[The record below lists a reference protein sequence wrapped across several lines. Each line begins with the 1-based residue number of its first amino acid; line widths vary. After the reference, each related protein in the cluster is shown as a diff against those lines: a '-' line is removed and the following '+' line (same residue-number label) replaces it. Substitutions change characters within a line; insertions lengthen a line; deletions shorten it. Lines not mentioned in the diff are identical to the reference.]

1 MAELGKS
8 RGAPESSKT
17 LRFWGQSF
25 SKTGEKGTI
34 EAYSLNASWLENGA
48 DDGASVSE
56 YPVTA
61 EVRELKIPEG
71 STSVAVG
78 SLIFYLGGVRERR
91 PLHDVIVYDT
101 SSSALSGSRPMQCAR
116 VEPRASV
123 MEGKIIVFGGNGDYF
138 AQPWM
143 EAFDLRTQEWTPLA
157 SPPFRPTCQFF
168 MSAFLHDSSE
178 ILVDSGWHHEVVDG
192 GFRDDSAGAEAED
205 GDSDREAAADEE
217 EEDEVVDGGFRDD
230 SAGAEAE
237 DGDSDRE
244 AAADEEEE
252 EEEEC
257 GDGKITG
264 GRFLIYRIK
273 QNAWAIFDTRGID
286 SDCCYH
292 EALAVGKTL
301 YWYNDVLIA
310 YDLTTERWY
319 WGPVKGLEEQG
330 EQRNFTTTCHTPRLF
345 HLEDSLFCLVW
356 LDDRKHLTG
365 SSYLQRLHCTK
376 FQVSKRRYF
385 PFSARGHLSASVLSS
400 RCYLVHPRTLLG
412 GFVLIWL
419 FIVWSF
425 TLIAGGDQL
434 VSEAMDG
441 VAGLAAHRVTEDDD
455 DDWLD
460 ENWLHGGENKRR
472 VKGSPKERKPLRG
485 EESSSQEVKQESPQ
499 GNVLKYC
506 SFLTSSLSIKHGR
519 VRIVR
524 VPFLDRLNV
533 MVSIGFLGRVD
544 AIDNYIISQ

>member
-34 EAYSLNASWLENGA
+34 EGYSLNASWLENGE

-91 PLHDVIVYDT
+91 PLHDVIVHDT
-101 SSSALSGSRPMQCAR
+101 SSSVLSGSRPMLCAR

-143 EAFDLRTQEWTPLA
+143 EAFDLGTQEWTPLA
-157 SPPFRPTCQFF
+157 SPPFQ
-168 MSAFLHDSSE
+168 

-192 GFRDDSAGAEAED
+192 GCRDDCAGAEAED
-205 GDSDREAAADEE
+205 GDSDREATAD
-217 EEDEVVDGGFRDD
+217 D
-230 SAGAEAE
+230 
-237 DGDSDRE
+237 
-244 AAADEEEE
+244 EE

-273 QNAWAIFDTRGID
+273 QNAWAIFDTRGIESGGPFLEFD
-286 SDCCYH
+286 ICYH
-292 EALAVGKTL
+292 EALAVGENL

-310 YDLTTERWY
+310 YDLTIKQWY
-319 WGPVKGLEEQG
+319 RGPVKGLEEQG

-345 HLEDSLFCLVW
+345 HLEGNLFCLVW
-356 LDDRKHLTG
+356 LDDR
-365 SSYLQRLHCTK
+365 
-376 FQVSKRRYF
+376 
-385 PFSARGHLSASVLSS
+385 
-400 RCYLVHPRTLLG
+400 
-412 GFVLIWL
+412 
-419 FIVWSF
+419 
-425 TLIAGGDQL
+425 
-434 VSEAMDG
+434 

-455 DDWLD
+455 DDWLN
-460 ENWLHGGENKRR
+460 ENWLHNNI
-472 VKGSPKERKPLRG
+472 KEFRG
-485 EESSSQEVKQESPQ
+485 REGKKE
-499 GNVLKYC
+499 
-506 SFLTSSLSIKHGR
+506 
-519 VRIVR
+519 
-524 VPFLDRLNV
+524 
-533 MVSIGFLGRVD
+533 
-544 AIDNYIISQ
+544 